1 MKLGLFISLAI
12 AGTVGAFQPASK
24 VSVPKNKFV
33 SSQDGYVRST
43 GTPLTKADMVAIR
56 TPFWNI
62 FDGGI
67 DTTRSLNNNID
78 YVVDRDYTVAL
89 TLLCVGIGLALFH
102 PSKFTYKLSCCFASH
117 VLTYTSLLCIAIGD
131 YMFIDMLG
139 AAFHLWFG
147 SFIGMQTMK
156 TRAVFNKVGGH
167 SCAKDCHSCYSY
179 DITLTIPSSL

>member
-1 MKLGLFISLAI
+1 MLLITSYYTMKLGLFISLAI

-102 PSKFTYKLSCCFASH
+102 PSKFIYLVYVSS
-117 VLTYTSLLCIAIGD
+117 
-131 YMFIDMLG
+131 
-139 AAFHLWFG
+139 AAALHR
-147 SFIGMQTMK
+147 M
-156 TRAVFNKVGGH
+156 
-167 SCAKDCHSCYSY
+167 Y
-179 DITLTIPSSL
+179 